1 MSTATPDSPAQRLE
15 EAARDNLWLHFSKL
29 SAYKDHP
36 VPVISKGEGCYVED
50 VNGKRYLDGL
60 AGLFA
65 VQIGYDYGEEIGA
78 VAAAQLQQ
86 LPFYTNW
93 GFAHPPSIELASELA
108 RIAPGKLNRSFF
120 IGSGSEA
127 VETAWKLARAYHQ
140 AKGER
145 RWKVI
150 ARRYAYHGTTMGALS
165 INGIPGLRTP
175 WEPLV
180 PGVSHV
186 WNTNRY
192 HRPLDETEEEFTSF
206 LLEDLRHAIIQAD
219 PGSIAMVIM
228 EPMQNQGGSLA
239 PPAGYWAGV
248 REICDEYGILLCADE
263 VITGLGRLGAWFG
276 SDLYG
281 IEPDIM
287 TCAKGLASGY
297 APIGAVLATDEVAEP
312 FADGESVF
320 AHGSTYGGHPLTCAI
335 AVKNLEI
342 MRRDGIVDHAA
353 ANQDALKASLD
364 QLLDLPIVGDVR
376 GTGYF
381 YAIELVKDKDTH
393 ETLPMDQ
400 REKLFKGF
408 LAPTLFE
415 RGLIARCEERILPLI
430 TISPPLVAGQAEF
443 DETTRIL
450 GEVLAEA
457 PNHL

>member
-36 VPVISKGEGCYVED
+36 VPVIAKGEGCYVED
-50 VNGKRYLDGL
+50 VNGKRYLDAL

-78 VAAAQLQQ
+78 VAAKQLET

-93 GFAHPPSIELASELA
+93 GFAHPPSIELAAELA
-108 RIAPGKLNRSFF
+108 RIAPGKLSRSFF

-127 VETAWKLARAYHQ
+127 VETAWKLARAYHA

-150 ARRYAYHGTTMGALS
+150 ARRYAYHGTTLGALS

-180 PGVSHV
+180 PGVAHV

-192 HRPLDETEEEFTSF
+192 HRPLEETEEEFTAF

-263 VITGLGRLGAWFG
+263 VITGLGRLGSWFG

-287 TCAKGLASGY
+287 TCAKGLA
-297 APIGAVLATDEVAEP
+297 
-312 FADGESVF
+312 
-320 AHGSTYGGHPLTCAI
+320 
-335 AVKNLEI
+335 
-342 MRRDGIVDHAA
+342 
-353 ANQDALKASLD
+353 
-364 QLLDLPIVGDVR
+364 
-376 GTGYF
+376 
-381 YAIELVKDKDTH
+381 
-393 ETLPMDQ
+393 
-400 REKLFKGF
+400 
-408 LAPTLFE
+408 
-415 RGLIARCEERILPLI
+415 
-430 TISPPLVAGQAEF
+430 
-443 DETTRIL
+443 
-450 GEVLAEA
+450 
-457 PNHL
+457 

>member
-1 MSTATPDSPAQRLE
+1 MSTAAPDSTAQQLE
-15 EAARDNLWLHFSKL
+15 AAARDNLWLHFSKL

-36 VPVISKGEGCYVED
+36 VPVIAKGEGCYVED

-78 VAAAQLQQ
+78 VAAKQLET

-93 GFAHPPSIELASELA
+93 GFAHPPSIELAEELA
-108 RIAPGKLNRSFF
+108 RIAPGKLSRSFF

-192 HRPLDETEEEFTSF
+192 HRPLEETEEEFTAF

-263 VITGLGRLGAWFG
+263 VITGLGRLGTWFG

-312 FADGESVF
+312 FSEGPNVF

-342 MRRDGIVDHAA
+342 MHRDGVVDHAA
-353 ANQDALKASLD
+353 ANQDALKSSLD

-393 ETLPMDQ
+393 ESFPMDV

-408 LAPTLFE
+408 IAPTLFE

-457 PNHL
+457 PDHL